1 MTRKPTPPRAAR
13 AIHDAVSSGDDNVLH
28 LPDDWRDD
36 SVESAAAEAAN
47 DEPDT
52 RGLASGDDG
61 QDEGDDE
68 DERARQVLSML
79 RSAPPNLV
87 KAMFALD
94 RAKTDEDIAA
104 ARAILRV
111 PGF

>member
-13 AIHDAVSSGDDNVLH
+13 AIHDAVFSGGDDVLH

-36 SVESAAAEAAN
+36 SAESAAAEAAN

-52 RGLASGDDG
+52 FGLETGDED
-61 QDEGDDE
+61 QDEGSNE
-68 DERARQVLSML
+68 DERARQVLSTL
-79 RSAPPNLV
+79 RSAPPSLV

>member
-1 MTRKPTPPRAAR
+1 MTRKPTPPRAIR
-13 AIHDAVSSGDDNVLH
+13 ANHDTVSAGDDDVLH

-36 SVESAAAEAAN
+36 SAESITAEAAN

-52 RGLASGDDG
+52 SGLASGDDG

-68 DERARQVLSML
+68 DERTRQVLSML